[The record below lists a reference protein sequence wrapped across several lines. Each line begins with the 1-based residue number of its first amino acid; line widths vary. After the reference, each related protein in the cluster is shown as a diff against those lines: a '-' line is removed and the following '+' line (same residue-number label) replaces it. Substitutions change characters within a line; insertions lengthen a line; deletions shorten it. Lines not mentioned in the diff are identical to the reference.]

1 MPLNEILNSYY
12 SKEQK
17 QIFVLGIDGLGG
29 SGKTT
34 YAKSIENSLKNEG
47 IPVDILHID
56 DFIHPRQIRY
66 NPSKADWECYYYIQW
81 RYDYLIKE
89 ILAPIQLGCAIKK
102 QIEVYDKL
110 TDHYFLK
117 NMRMPIDSIL
127 VIEGVFLQRAELNRY
142 FDYMIYIDVPK
153 EERFQRVLKR
163 DTYIGDDLAIKEKY
177 KNRYFPA
184 EEKYTEKY
192 VPAFQ
197 ANRTITTEN

>member
-34 YAKSIENSLKNEG
+34 YAKSIENSIKNEG
-47 IPVDILHID
+47 IHVDILHID

-66 NPSKADWECYYYIQW
+66 NLSKADWECYYYIQW

-102 QIEVYDKL
+102 QIEVYDKR

-117 NMRMPIDSIL
+117 NMRMYTDSIL

-142 FDYMIYIDVPK
+142 FDYMIYMDVPK

-184 EEKYTEKY
+184 EEKYIEEY
-192 VPAFQ
+192 APAFQ
-197 ANRTITTEN
+197 ANRTITTKN